1 MFKWNLLSPRYYVLG
16 AVLMAMPALAQAP
29 APSQEFWDYVEEYGD
44 ANGNVLDPL
53 EYDQIINIKSNE
65 KLALKEAP
73 QVNEQTSIDNTIDK
87 VKVRNADMKFEQK
100 SSAVSSGATTNATT
114 SAIKGAKL

>member
-1 MFKWNLLSPRYYVLG
+1 MCKWGILSLRYYWLG
-16 AVLMAMPALAQAP
+16 SVLMAIPALAQAP

-53 EYDQIINIKSNE
+53 EYDQIVNSKHDE
-65 KLALKEAP
+65 HLALKDVLNDKATDKP
-73 QVNEQTSIDNTIDK
+73 IDK
-87 VKVRNADMKFEQK
+87 AIDKIKVRDADMKFEQR
-100 SSAVSSGATTNATT
+100 SSAVSSGATS

>member
-1 MFKWNLLSPRYYVLG
+1 MFKRNLLSAQYYFLGVVL
-16 AVLMAMPALAQAP
+16 VTMSALAQTP

-53 EYDQIINIKSNE
+53 EYDQIINIKNDE
-65 KLALKEAP
+65 KVALKDAP
-73 QVNEQTSIDNTIDK
+73 SDKGIDTA
-87 VKVRNADMKFEQK
+87 KVRDSDMKVEQK
-100 SSAVSSGATTNATT
+100 SSAVSSAAVT